1 MNPVGRVPVSVP
13 RDVWTL
19 PSYYHN
25 KDTAR
30 WRVYADTPWKP
41 LYSFGYGLRLYE
53 FLMLGNI
60 GRGEVVPRAI
70 HLQAGIPYITFSTD
84 IQNTGQR
91 EGSYVLQVYLLGRV
105 SSVTTSAKQL
115 VAFQR
120 VYLDAG
126 EKRRVRMELEVE
138 RYLPVLDRE

>member
-1 MNPVGRVPVSVP
+1 
-13 RDVWTL
+13 
-19 PSYYHN
+19 
-25 KDTAR
+25 
-30 WRVYADTPWKP
+30 
-41 LYSFGYGLRLYE
+41 
-53 FLMLGNI
+53 LGSI
-60 GRGEVVPRAI
+60 RRGEVVPRTI
-70 HLQAGIPYITFSTD
+70 HFTSGDTIAFSID

-105 SSVTTSAKQL
+105 SSVTTSAKQP

-126 EKRRVRMELEVE
+126 DKRRARTELEVE